1 MRGNIDISVM
11 WNIQGK
17 ALNFSATIQTARH
30 MGHNWQHLVG
40 VCRFV
45 KDLQGRWRGS
55 YFQKKSTAVIE
66 YNGHGHG
73 GAPNNG
79 QWGWNKILQHGER
92 MSVKTDSWEM
102 FMIFG
107 GKLLQN
113 ASLKVP
119 ETWKTGRIFDSND
132 WTKLIEGGSGTRLCL
147 MVRQHFL
154 EMRLSRMNLSAWDH

>member
-17 ALNFSATIQTARH
+17 TLNFSATIQTARN

-40 VCRFV
+40 VWRFA
-45 KDLQGRWRGS
+45 KDFQGRWRGS

-66 YNGHGHG
+66 YNGHG
-73 GAPNNG
+73 GAPNNE
-79 QWGWNKILQHGER
+79 QWGWNKIWQHCEP
-92 MSVKTDSWEM
+92 MSVKTDSGEM

-113 ASLKVP
+113 
-119 ETWKTGRIFDSND
+119 E
-132 WTKLIEGGSGTRLCL
+132 
-147 MVRQHFL
+147 
-154 EMRLSRMNLSAWDH
+154 RLSFFYACIILPPKALQAQASRLYWNTRMGGIVLWMGISRWHRVSHATSDLPLDMW